1 MRIPETSKRTSRLK
15 MSRSDDKLRV
25 LIAITEQ
32 SPVDALWRV
41 ALRRLGRERRELIAV
56 FLSDDHLR
64 RAASLPFTRE
74 ISRVSGTTVE
84 FTLQRASQ
92 AHDDAIRRA
101 REMVNKLALDA
112 KLTPAFEVLAG
123 SDFTRARE
131 LFEGTGNL
139 LIAPSLIRR
148 RPIFAEFEKLG
159 CRIEL
164 VEENA
169 NAGEDQPEADDNAGQ
184 AGS

>member
-1 MRIPETSKRTSRLK
+1 
-15 MSRSDDKLRV
+15 MSRSDDKLRI
-25 LIAITEQ
+25 LIAITGQ
-32 SPVDALWRV
+32 SPVDALWRA
-41 ALRRLGRERRELIAV
+41 ALRRLDRERRELTAV
-56 FLSDDHLR
+56 FLSEDHLR

-84 FTLQRASQ
+84 FTLQRAIQ
-92 AHDDAIRRA
+92 VHDDEIRRV
-101 REMVNKLALDA
+101 RDMVNKLASDA
-112 KLTPAFEVLAG
+112 KLTPGFEVLTG
-123 SDFTRARE
+123 SDFKRARE

-139 LIAPSLIRR
+139 LIAPTIIRR

-164 VEENA
+164 VEEDT
-169 NAGEDQPEADDNAGQ
+169 AGSEDRPEANDNVGQ